1 MNVDQSGVS
10 GQFPL
15 AATTTVTETQLALGY
30 EVTVAYSVTP
40 EEVYAGPP
48 TSAPPPKDLPNA

>member
-15 AATTTVTETQLALGY
+15 ATTTTVTETQLGLGY

-40 EEVYAGPP
+40 EEIYAGPP
-48 TSAPPPKDLPNA
+48 GSAPPKDDEES